1 MLSKF
6 ILTLAASASGALAA
20 TPAGFEPGSETSLLV
35 SFGNIA
41 ALDGAVVAK
50 DATQTAPTIATQS
63 KLDGTSFA
71 VLMIDLDIPTDSPPA
86 TNTLLHW
93 LQTGLTQSS
102 SAVSLSTTQGTSSAF
117 VLSVP
122 EDEAFAPYIGPA
134 PPARIPL
141 SHRYTQIVVDT
152 SDVSEEGLAAL
163 KTAAATRLGFNA
175 QTILTSAGLAD
186 KVVAGNFFNV
196 TNSGP
201 VSASTASNSTT
212 GGGNGTNSNN
222 PPTPTTQVP
231 ISGAVNSQQA
241 SASLLAVFKFKAH
254 GATDEIDISHLK
266 NDDPSP

>member
-41 ALDGAVVAK
+41 ALDGAVVAQEV
-50 DATQTAPTIATQS
+50 TQTAPTIATQS

-71 VLMIDLDIPTDSPPA
+71 VLMIDLDIPADSPH
-86 TNTLLHW
+86 TLLHW

-102 SAVSLSTTQGTSSAF
+102 SAVSLSTTQGTLSAF

-163 KTAAATRLGFNA
+163 KTAAATRLNFNA

-196 TNSGP
+196 TNPGP
-201 VSASTASNSTT
+201 VSASSSNSTT
-212 GGGNGTNSNN
+212 GGGNGTSNN

-231 ISGAVNSQQA
+231 VSGAVNLQQA
-241 SASLLAVFKFKAH
+241 SVSLLAVVMMAVAFFA
-254 GATDEIDISHLK
+254 L
-266 NDDPSP
+266 